1 MAPRKIPQKVSLS
14 DGAYDALKWRILN
27 LELPI
32 GRLFSI
38 QELCTI
44 IKLGRAPVSHAVLR
58 LQEEQLI
65 DVIPRK
71 GIMVKSWSPDSFNRI
86 IEVRTVLEILSA
98 ELAAKNASEDQVKRM
113 ADIIYRAEQYVGT
126 GDRKELR
133 KCDQDFHYT
142 LASMSQNDI
151 LLDQIKY
158 LHQLSSS
165 VWFSHV
171 TGPSHFTQALNDH
184 KKIYDAVKAK
194 NPGKARD
201 AMIAHMHTVSGP
213 R

>member
-1 MAPRKIPQKVSLS
+1 MAPRKVPQKISLS

-27 LELPI
+27 LELPV

-38 QELCTI
+38 QELCSI

-86 IEVRTVLEILSA
+86 IEVRRVLEILSA
-98 ELAAKNASEDQVKRM
+98 ELAAENATEDQIKRM
-113 ADIIYRAEQYVGT
+113 ANVLSRAEEFLVSS
-126 GDRKELR
+126 DRKELR
-133 KCDQDFHYT
+133 KCDQDFHYA
-142 LASMSQNDI
+142 LAAMTQNEI

-171 TGPSHFTQALNDH
+171 TGPQHFMKALSDH
-184 KKIYDAVKAK
+184 KQIYEAVKAR
-194 NPGKARD
+194 NPLKAKD
-201 AMIAHMHTVSGP
+201 AMTAHMTTVGGP